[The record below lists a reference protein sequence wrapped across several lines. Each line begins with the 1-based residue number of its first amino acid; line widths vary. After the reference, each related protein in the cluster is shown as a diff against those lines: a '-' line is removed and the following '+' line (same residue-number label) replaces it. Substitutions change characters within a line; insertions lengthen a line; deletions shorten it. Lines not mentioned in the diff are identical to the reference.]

1 MRKLRCGAATDGES
15 HRASVRDCCGD
26 VPFALAPER
35 AVARKGTQGE
45 VKRARK
51 RSCLGFVFNSFEE
64 KMHVTIGKK
73 KVLVG

>member
-1 MRKLRCGAATDGES
+1 M
-15 HRASVRDCCGD
+15 RDCCGD
-26 VPFALAPER
+26 VNFALAPER

-51 RSCLGFVFNSFEE
+51 RSCLVFVFNSFEE

-73 KVLVG
+73 KVFVG